1 MEAGLIFAI
10 GEFAN
15 SFDTFCKF
23 VRTNAIMNPR
33 ISLRAAKGRRDTGGF
48 PGFDVINDQR
58 QNKSWQRKR
67 VGLTV
72 KGAPAREGT
81 KVFDPESGEEIGEVT
96 SGSFGPTV
104 NKPIAMA
111 YLSKGFTKAD
121 TEVEVEVRGKR
132 NKAVVTKMPFVPHK
146 YYKP

>member
-1 MEAGLIFAI
+1 M
-10 GEFAN
+10 
-15 SFDTFCKF
+15 C
-23 VRTNAIMNPR
+23 
-33 ISLRAAKGRRDTGGF
+33 AAKDRRDVGGF
-48 PGFDVINDQR
+48 PGFEVINEQR

-81 KVFDPESGEEIGEVT
+81 LVFDPESGEQIGEVT
-96 SGSFGPTV
+96 SGSFGPSV
-104 NKPIAMA
+104 GKPIAMA
-111 YLSKGFTKAD
+111 YLKKGFTKLE

-132 NKAVVTKMPFVPHK
+132 NKAVVTKMPFVQHK